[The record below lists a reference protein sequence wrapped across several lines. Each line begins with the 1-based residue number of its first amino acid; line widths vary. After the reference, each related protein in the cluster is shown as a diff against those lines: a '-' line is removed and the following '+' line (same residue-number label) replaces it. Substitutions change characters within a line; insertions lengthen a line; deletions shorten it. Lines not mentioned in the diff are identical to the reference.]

1 MLMPAQMIPKL
12 SGWWQNYFVST
23 ADTINVYMQAFSV
36 TLAFPISYQES
47 SGTPDN
53 LGKIVPDVEIEVQ
66 VALAG
71 LYMIVECCL

>member
-1 MLMPAQMIPKL
+1 
-12 SGWWQNYFVST
+12 VST
-23 ADTINVYMQAFSV
+23 ADTINVYMQALSV

-47 SGTPDN
+47 SRTPDN

-71 LYMIVECCL
+71 LYST

>member
-1 MLMPAQMIPKL
+1 M
-12 SGWWQNYFVST
+12 
-23 ADTINVYMQAFSV
+23 INVYMQALSV